1 MNSRSLLIKTI
12 LFNRI
17 YLLFLIFGFTTANAQ
32 TFSHPGLLNNAADL
46 NRAKAGVSAAT
57 EPWRSAWERLQNS
70 QYPGVSGSYTP
81 SPVATVTDTGS
92 RSETILHDGEAAYV
106 NAIEWWITGNQTYAN
121 TAITILNAWAS
132 TCTLING
139 SNAELAANIDFFD
152 LVNAAEI
159 IRYSDA
165 GWSSANI
172 TAFSNFLTNVIYP
185 VISSSSYDSWGSG
198 SNVMLM
204 MIGIFSNDTSVYNQ
218 GYDNFIS
225 TNAAVAC
232 WTCLYDTNSISVGQ
246 SVDSWRDQGHAQ
258 LGVSIGVEAAE
269 IALNATGQNLFT
281 LDSDLLLSAVE
292 YTGKYNLGHTITW
305 DNTFGTTPTH
315 ISNASRG
322 RFWPF
327 YAMAQS
333 GFTRSGLSGTYT
345 NQVVAAEGIES
356 LIDQGGGLGTLLY
369 TQASTARPV
378 PQYALL
384 AFGTPSGYLMAGDD
398 GADPVTASS
407 PAIRTLETFQE
418 IIQGNGYSGL
428 KSEANQLILT
438 TTGASSL
445 IANSTQVWGDEQ
457 EFKVVDLGNMQY
469 QFVSDVNAETLQVNS
484 DGTITPGSGSNN
496 AFNVYS
502 VGSTIP
508 AVITNLNGNTYQVT
522 NQNSGYAIDVSGASK
537 SNGAVVDQW
546 AYDSGT
552 NQQWTFT
559 NIGNGFYTLA
569 NVNSGLLL
577 DVENASTS
585 EGALIDQYSSTGDLN
600 QQWVIQYADYADTS
614 APYTFLSAN
623 APINLNVL
631 EVPGS
636 STTQGTQLDQYG
648 ENAGPNQ
655 QWNISA
661 P

>member
-1 MNSRSLLIKTI
+1 MLA
-12 LFNRI
+12 
-17 YLLFLIFGFTTANAQ
+17 FTTAKAQ
-32 TFSHPGLLNNAADL
+32 TFSHPGMLNNAGDL
-46 NRAKAGVSAAT
+46 NRAKAGVSAGT

-70 QYPGVSGSYTP
+70 HYPGVSGSYTA
-81 SPVATVTDTGS
+81 SPIATVTDNGS
-92 RSETILHDGEAAYV
+92 RSEAILHDSEAAYV
-106 NAIEWWITGNQTYAN
+106 NAIEWWITGNQSYAN
-121 TAITILNAWAS
+121 TAIGILNAWAS

-159 IRYSDA
+159 IRYSNA

-172 TAFSNFLTNVIYP
+172 TTFGNFLTNVIYP
-185 VISSSSYDSWGSG
+185 VVSSSSYDSWGSG
-198 SNVMLM
+198 SNVMMM
-204 MIGIFSNDTSVYNQ
+204 MIGIFNNEATVYDK
-218 GYDNFIS
+218 GYNNFTS
-225 TNAAVAC
+225 TNSAVAC
-232 WTCLYDTNSISVGQ
+232 WTCLFDTNSTSVGQ

-269 IALNATGQNLFT
+269 IALNATRENLFT
-281 LDSDLLLSAVE
+281 LDDNLLLSAIE
-292 YTGKYNLGHTITW
+292 YTAKYNLGHAVTW

-315 ISNASRG
+315 ISNSSRG

-333 GFTRSGLSGTYT
+333 GFTRSSLSGTYT
-345 NQVVAAEGIES
+345 NQVVSAEGIES

-369 TQASTARPV
+369 TQASTSRPV

-384 AFGTPSGYLMAGDD
+384 AFGTPAGYLMAGSG
-398 GADPVTASS
+398 GADAITASS

-438 TTGASSL
+438 STGTSSL
-445 IANSTQVWGDEQ
+445 IANSSQVWGNEQ

-469 QFVSDVNAETLQVNS
+469 QFVSDVNGETLQVNS
-484 DGTITPGSGSNN
+484 NGTVTPGSGSNN

-508 AVITNLNGNTYQVT
+508 AVITSLSGNTYQVT
-522 NQNSGYAIDVSGASK
+522 NRNSGYAIDVYEASV
-537 SNGAVVDQW
+537 SSGAVVDQW
-546 AYDSGT
+546 PYSGAT
-552 NQQWTFT
+552 NQQWTFSNT
-559 NIGNGFYTLA
+559 SNGFYTLT

-577 DVENASTS
+577 DVENASRS
-585 EGALIDQYSSTGDLN
+585 ERALIDQYSSTGGLN
-600 QQWVIQYADYADTS
+600 QQWVIQYSDYADTS
-614 APYTFLSAN
+614 LPYTFLSAN

-636 STTQGTQLDQYG
+636 STTEGTQLDQYG